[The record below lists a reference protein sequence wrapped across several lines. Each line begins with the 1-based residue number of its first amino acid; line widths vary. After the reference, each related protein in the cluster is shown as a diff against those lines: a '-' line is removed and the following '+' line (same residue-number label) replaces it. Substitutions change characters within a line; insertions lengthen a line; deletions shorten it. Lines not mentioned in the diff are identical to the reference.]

1 MARNCIDVF
10 HRYSFL
16 NENNLQTYISP
27 SNGTPIASLDH
38 TWHNLNSQGYSYVVS
53 PALSDHYAVCVIFR
67 VKHNSTPKSI
77 RFREYIGANAERF
90 AAKFDSVFLYLSP
103 LNSNPNEDAEY
114 IVDFMKIILNK
125 TFPIGPNT
133 LTQRRLHSPWITSS
147 IVKCV
152 QKKHR

>member
-1 MARNCIDVF
+1 MCNYSHVF
-10 HRYSFL
+10 HQYSFA
-16 NENNLQTYISP
+16 NEINLPNYISP
-27 SNGTPIASLDH
+27 SDGNATSPLGH
-38 TWHNLNSQGYSYVVS
+38 TWHNLNSRRDSYVVS
-53 PALSDHYAVCVIFR
+53 PALFELCAVCVIFR
-67 VKHNSTPKSI
+67 VKQDSPPKSI